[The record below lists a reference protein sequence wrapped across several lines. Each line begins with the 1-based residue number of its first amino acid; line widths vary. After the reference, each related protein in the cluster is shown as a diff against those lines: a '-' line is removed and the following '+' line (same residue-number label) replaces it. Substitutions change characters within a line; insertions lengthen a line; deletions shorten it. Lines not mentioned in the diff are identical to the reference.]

1 MKLQQLR
8 YLQAIARYNLNI
20 SEAADRLMTSQP
32 GISKQIRLLEEELGV
47 PLFQRNGKHLSGMTP
62 VGRRI
67 LGYSDII
74 LREVENI
81 RAAAEEARDEQS
93 GDLRIATTHAQARY
107 ILPPVVDAF
116 KHRFPRVRVQL
127 HQGTPR
133 QIAEMLAHDE
143 VDFII
148 GTEPLPA
155 AGQVI
160 MLPAYRWSHCV
171 VVPRGHELAGEKA
184 LPLERLAEYP
194 IVTYLDGFSGRTKMD
209 ADFRRAGLT
218 PDIVLTAADADVIKT
233 YVRHGM
239 GVGIIARIALEQAHD
254 DDLVAIDTQ
263 PPFSDNI
270 TRIGFRRGAW
280 LRSYMFDFITLLAP
294 HLTHE
299 QVAHAAQDLDPEA
312 VERLFADMEVP
323 TGQPTFA

>member
-20 SEAADRLMTSQP
+20 SEAADRLATSQP

-47 PLFQRNGKHLSGMTP
+47 PLFQRNGKHLSGMTA
-62 VGRRI
+62 VGRRV
-67 LGYSDII
+67 LEYSEVI

-81 RAAAEEARDEQS
+81 RAAAEEARDEQA

-107 ILPPVVDAF
+107 ILPPIVDAF
-116 KHRFPRVRVQL
+116 RHRFPRVRVQI

-133 QIAEMLAHDE
+133 QIADMLSHDE
-143 VDFII
+143 VDFIVA
-148 GTEPLPA
+148 TEPMLA
-155 AGQVI
+155 SGQVI
-160 MLPAYRWSHCV
+160 VLPAYRWSHCV
-171 VVPRGHELAGEKA
+171 VVPKGHELAGA
-184 LPLERLAEYP
+184 DAIPLERLADYP
-194 IVTYLDGFSGRTKMD
+194 IVTYLDGFSGRTKLD

-218 PDIVLTAADADVIKT
+218 PDVVLTAADADVIKT

-239 GVGIIARIALEQAHD
+239 GVGIIARIALEKGHD
-254 DDLVAIDTQ
+254 DDLVALDTE
-263 PPFSDNI
+263 PGLSENI

-280 LRSYMFDFITLLAP
+280 LRGYMYDFITLLAP

-299 QVAHAAQDLDPEA
+299 HVARAAQNPDPENLEA
-312 VERLFADMEVP
+312 LCRNMKVP
-323 TGQPTFA
+323 EGISHCA

>member
-67 LGYSDII
+67 LAYSDTI

-81 RAAAEEARDEQS
+81 RSAAEEARDEQA

-107 ILPPVVDAF
+107 ILPPIVDAF
-116 KHRFPRVRVQL
+116 KHRFPKVRVQI

-133 QIAEMLAHDE
+133 QIAEMLSHDE

-148 GTEPLPA
+148 GTEPLIPS
-155 AGQVI
+155 GQVI

-171 VVPRGHELAGEKA
+171 VVPAGHELASEKA
-184 LPLERLAEYP
+184 IPLERLADYP

-239 GVGIIARIALEQAHD
+239 GVGIIARIALEAGND
-254 DDLVAIDTQ
+254 DDLVPLETQ
-263 PPFSDNI
+263 PAFSENI

-280 LRSYMFDFITLLAP
+280 MRSYMFDFITLLAP

-299 QVAHAAQDLDPEA
+299 QVASAVQALDPEG
-312 VERLFADMEVP
+312 VERLFANTDLP
-323 TGQPTFA
+323 TGQPAWS

>member
-20 SEAADRLMTSQP
+20 SEAADRLATSQP

-47 PLFQRNGKHLSGMTP
+47 PLFQRNGKHLSGMTA
-62 VGRRI
+62 VGRRV
-67 LGYSDII
+67 LEYSEVI

-81 RAAAEEARDEQS
+81 RAAAEEARDEQA

-107 ILPPVVDAF
+107 ILPPIVDAF
-116 KHRFPRVRVQL
+116 RHRFPRVRVQI

-133 QIAEMLAHDE
+133 QIADMLSHDE
-143 VDFII
+143 VDFIVA
-148 GTEPLPA
+148 TEPMLA
-155 AGQVI
+155 SGQVI
-160 MLPAYRWSHCV
+160 VLPAYRWSHCV
-171 VVPRGHELAGEKA
+171 VVPKGHELAGA
-184 LPLERLAEYP
+184 GAIPLERLADYP
-194 IVTYLDGFSGRTKMD
+194 IVTYLDGFSGRTKLD

-218 PDIVLTAADADVIKT
+218 PDVVLTAADADVIKT

-239 GVGIIARIALEQAHD
+239 GVGIIARIALEKGHD
-254 DDLVAIDTQ
+254 DDLVALDTE
-263 PPFSDNI
+263 PGLSENI

-280 LRSYMFDFITLLAP
+280 LRGYMYDFITLLAP

-299 QVAHAAQDLDPEA
+299 HVAQAAQNPDPENLEA
-312 VERLFADMEVP
+312 LCRNMEVP
-323 TGQPTFA
+323 EGISHCA